1 LVGRIL
7 NTSLK
12 QRLVGATVLVALGV
26 IFIPMLLER
35 RSEEG
40 RLSVQMEIPDKPDI
54 EFQDRLDAGRNA
66 VEEIEWPENVQ
77 ESSQPAREE
86 IPWSAPTAEA
96 PVPKTVTADPPQPAK
111 DPVVNK
117 PADKPVQPI
126 SKPVAK
132 PVPVATQQ
140 WIVQLGS
147 FSQRKNAEG
156 LQDKLRDDGHK
167 AFVEA
172 AGTAAGQVYR
182 VRIGPLENRVQAE
195 GLVSQ
200 LKKNKD
206 YRPIIMGYP

>member
-1 LVGRIL
+1 
-7 NTSLK
+7 
-12 QRLVGATVLVALGV
+12 
-26 IFIPMLLER
+26 
-35 RSEEG
+35 
-40 RLSVQMEIPDKPDI
+40 MEIPDKPDI

-77 ESSQPAREE
+77 ESSQSAREE
-86 IPWSAPTAEA
+86 IPWSAPPAEETLPDAVTAAPPPAKA
-96 PVPKTVTADPPQPAK
+96 PVL
-111 DPVVNK
+111 NK
-117 PADKPVQPI
+117 PADKPAQPV
-126 SKPVAK
+126 SKPVAN
-132 PVPVATQQ
+132 VPVATQQ

-147 FSQRKNAEG
+147 FSQRKNAES

-172 AGTAAGQVYR
+172 AGIAAGQVYR

-195 GLVSQ
+195 SLVSQ

>member
-1 LVGRIL
+1 
-7 NTSLK
+7 LK

-26 IFIPMLLER
+26 IFIPMLLEH

-40 RLSVQMEIPDKPDI
+40 RLTGRMHIPDKPDV
-54 EFQDRLDAGRNA
+54 EFQDRLDTGRQA

-77 ESSQPAREE
+77 ESSKQAREE
-86 IPWSAPTAEA
+86 IPWSTPPGQSPALTASGNEPAQPVVVANSDPDPKAEPAPKPEA
-96 PVPKTVTADPPQPAK
+96 VPKPEPKQQA
-111 DPVVNK
+111 
-117 PADKPVQPI
+117 
-126 SKPVAK
+126 
-132 PVPVATQQ
+132 VPVGAQQ

-182 VRIGPLENRVQAE
+182 VRIGPIANRVQAE
-195 GLVSQ
+195 SLVSQ

-206 YRPIIMGYP
+206 YRPIVMSYP